1 MRQSLPASW
10 VRLRRTL
17 VFTVVLFSFGVT
29 ILVGLLMVMSLV
41 YGEPVRLYFDQF
53 GERAI
58 ELGVLAVVVGTMP
71 FVLLVIDEALRADDR
86 DTD

>member
-1 MRQSLPASW
+1 MRQSLPTSW
-10 VRLRRTL
+10 ARLRRTL
-17 VFTVVLFSFGVT
+17 VFTVVLFSFAVT

-53 GERAI
+53 GERAL

-71 FVLLVIDEALRADDR
+71 FVLLVIDESLRAGDR